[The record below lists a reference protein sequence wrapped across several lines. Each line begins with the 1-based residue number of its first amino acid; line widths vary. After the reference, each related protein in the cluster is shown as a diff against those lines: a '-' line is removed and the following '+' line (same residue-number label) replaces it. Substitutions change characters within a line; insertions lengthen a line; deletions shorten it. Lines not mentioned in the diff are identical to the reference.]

1 MSMKF
6 NIPTENKRLKK
17 IIQKVE
23 KDEELETLWRCS
35 NVVAID
41 RMGYTD
47 HGPVHV
53 KIVSNI
59 ALRLCRLLEG
69 IEMPGVVKDYKLD
82 KEYSEFV
89 VFLASILHDIG
100 MVVQRDGHENYSATL
115 AYPILCRLLSEHTPE
130 ERTIVIAETL
140 HAIVSHYSEAP
151 ALTKEA
157 SIFCIADALDMEKGR
172 ARIPFDAGK
181 VDIHSVS
188 ALAIDNIQ
196 LIKGEKKPVAIRIK
210 MSNSAGI
217 FQVDELLGKRIRKSR
232 LRDHI
237 EVIAEIEGKAERK
250 ILQRFEL

>member
-1 MSMKF
+1 MTMKF

-82 KEYSEFV
+82 KEYSEIV

-140 HAIVSHYSEAP
+140 HAIVSHYSEAQ